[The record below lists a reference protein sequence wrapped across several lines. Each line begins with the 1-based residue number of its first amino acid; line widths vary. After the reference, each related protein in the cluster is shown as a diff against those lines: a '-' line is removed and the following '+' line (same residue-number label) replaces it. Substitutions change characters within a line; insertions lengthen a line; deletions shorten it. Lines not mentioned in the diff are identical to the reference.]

1 MSQITLYLGN
11 AEVKVECDRSVL
23 YQLDK
28 ELAVQ
33 DPGAFF
39 ARRHNP
45 GWDGI
50 WHFVNMY
57 KQTFPIGLLERVKRI
72 FPLARVV
79 DKRTRPPVVPFN
91 SKMIEGIKLLPYQEE
106 AIQKAL
112 SQANGILALSVG
124 AGKTECGISIGCHIH
139 GLCVWIVH
147 RKDLLHQ
154 TVERIKLRTGIDA
167 AIIGDGAWSD
177 VTKDTK
183 FLVVMPQSA
192 LKDID
197 TFNYQIENATSM
209 IADECHTASAANEW
223 YKLSQLIPAYFRIG
237 LTGTPDIGDRV
248 RERRLEAATGNLLM
262 QIRAGEMADI
272 GRVVPARVIYHK
284 VHNQG
289 VHGLDWMQVR
299 RVLIEENPERNAM
312 IVELAMEEARK
323 GKKVLVIC
331 DTIRH
336 AKVIAEVLNGE
347 SVRSMMLTGKHN
359 TFMRSQAKKEF
370 RSGVLE
376 VMITTPIWDVGVDI
390 PELEVVILA
399 AGGKSAVRV
408 IQRAGR
414 AIRMSKGKT
423 EAIVHDFFDTGS
435 SYTLKHSMA
444 RMQACKREGF
454 EIAGWPTASSKT
466 PAGV

>member
-1 MSQITLYLGN
+1 MSQMTLYLGN
-11 AEVKVECDRSVL
+11 SETKVDCDRSL
-23 YQLDK
+23 LFQLDK
-28 ELAVQ
+28 ELSVQ

-45 GWDGI
+45 GWDGF
-50 WHFVNMY
+50 WHFVNIY
-57 KQTFPIGLLERVKRI
+57 KRTFPTGLLDRVKKI
-72 FPLARVV
+72 FPLAKIV
-79 DKRTRPPVVPFN
+79 DKRVRPPVVPYN
-91 SKMIEGIKLLPYQEE
+91 PKMLPGIELLEYQHE

-124 AGKTECGISIGCHIH
+124 AGKTECGISIGCHVH

-167 AIIGDGAWSD
+167 AVIGDGAWSD
-177 VTKDTK
+177 ITKDTK

-192 LKDID
+192 LKDIE
-197 TFNYQIENATSM
+197 TFSYQVENATSM

-223 YKLSQLIPAYFRIG
+223 YKLAQLIPAHFRIG
-237 LTGTPDIGDRV
+237 LTGTPDIGDKV
-248 RERRLEAATGNLLM
+248 RERRLEATTGNLLM
-262 QIRAGEMADI
+262 QIRAGEMAEI

-284 VHNQG
+284 VHNQP
-289 VHGLDWMQVR
+289 VYGLDWMQVR

-312 IVELAMEEARK
+312 IVELAMREAK
-323 GKKVLVIC
+323 DGKKVLVIC

-336 AKVIAEVLNGE
+336 ARVIAEVLNGE

-359 TFMRSQAKKEF
+359 SGLRSQAKKEF

-414 AIRMSKGKT
+414 AIRTSRGKS
-423 EAIVHDFFDTGS
+423 EAIIHDFFDTGS
-435 SYTLKHSMA
+435 RYTMKHSMS

-454 EIAGWPTASSKT
+454 EINGYPTSSVTQAS
-466 PAGV
+466 V